1 MMFQLDP
8 VVITNHVCLFIK
20 QTVILAQSNEDTPGL
35 FDASQMGGYASTAV
49 WTIINVFIAYIVL
62 KHLVFKPIIRLL
74 DKRRTAVI
82 AELDDSAKKTADAQA
97 LLATANSRIEEAKGN
112 AAEIITDARTH
123 AETQARTIIDAAQ
136 TEASDIIARATEDA
150 RRMHNAMLDQMRDEV
165 ADLAISIASKVVGS
179 IINDAH
185 QSELRDRIIDET
197 LKAEVKKIE

>member
-1 MMFQLDP
+1 MFQLDP
-8 VVITNHVCLFIK
+8 VVILSHIDLLSK
-20 QTVILAQSNEDTPGL
+20 QTIILASTSEDSPGL

-82 AELDDSAKKTADAQA
+82 SELDDSAKKTADAQA

-112 AAEIITDARTH
+112 AAEILADARTH
-123 AETQARTIIDAAQ
+123 AETQGRTIVDAAQ
-136 TEASDIIARATEDA
+136 AEASEIISRATEDA

-179 IINDAH
+179 LINDAH
-185 QSELRDRIIDET
+185 QNDLRDRIIDET